1 MNAVERIAA
10 LQANR
15 KAEAQAKAQAE
26 KESKRALWAR
36 IKTDAP
42 ELAKLLVELKEAGL
56 SPQIPRVTWPES
68 PAFKAGDEIGPKT
81 YVWIAEEING
91 VAGIVWPYRG
101 KQVTK
106 RKSYGRKQRIA
117 RRI

>member
-10 LQANR
+10 LQAKR
-15 KAEAQAKAQAE
+15 KAEAQAKLQAE
-26 KESKRALWAR
+26 TQSKQALWTR

-42 ELAKLLVELKEAGL
+42 DLAKWLTQFREAGL
-56 SPQIPRVTWPES
+56 SPQMPRVTWPES

-91 VAGIVWPYRG
+91 VAWLAL
-101 KQVTK
+101 K
-106 RKSYGRKQRIA
+106 A
-117 RRI
+117 